1 MEAHNEPRM
10 DSHNR
15 RKHHTRWFNTVIFF
29 ACLFV
34 SAPLVLHAQQA
45 KLDLTQPYVLLATS
59 KTSTMQKELDQAAFA
74 GYRVLMG
81 ARAATGEMGLLLE
94 KAQTPEVY
102 AYKLLATSRT
112 STMQKELDQA
122 ALEGFRI
129 LPRTLMG
136 GKSEIVVILEKPPG
150 ARSSTQYKLIATKL
164 TGTLQTEMKQATRD
178 GFEVVSVV
186 SRNEHMVILEK
197 TAQPAPR
204 PSGVPERY
212 LLLATE
218 KTSSMQKELE
228 QNARIGYRLLA
239 GSSTSGSEIAM
250 FMEQMEQ
257 PTALFE
263 YKLLATNRASTMQNE
278 LNVAA
283 FEGYRLLWKTLAG
296 KRRSAGGFFGR
307 VLRETV
313 TPGGVGLPGVT
324 ADEVVA
330 VMERSPGSTDRYE
343 YRVLDTGRTSTMQTE
358 ISKAVSDGYELAAM
372 VGSPGSENDN
382 LPVPVLAN
390 LIVVMERPAVRPT
403 P

>member
-1 MEAHNEPRM
+1 M
-10 DSHNR
+10 DFHNR
-15 RKHHTRWFNTVIFF
+15 RKHHRRWFNAVTFF

-34 SAPLVLHAQQA
+34 GAPLLLHAQQA
-45 KLDLTQPYVLLATS
+45 KLDLTQPYLVLATS

-81 ARAATGEMGLLLE
+81 ARTASGEIGLLLE
-94 KAQTPEVY
+94 KSQTPEVY

-112 STMQKELDQA
+112 STMQKELDQT
-122 ALEGFRI
+122 ALQGFRI

-150 ARSSTQYKLIATKL
+150 TRLSTQYKLIATSL

-197 TAQPAPR
+197 TSQPAPR
-204 PSGVPERY
+204 PSGVAERY
-212 LLLATE
+212 VLLATE

-250 FMEQMEQ
+250 FMEKMEQ
-257 PTALFE
+257 PTTLFE

-283 FEGYRLLWKTLAG
+283 FEGYRLLRKPVAG
-296 KRRSAGGFFGR
+296 KRGATGGFFGR
-307 VLRETV
+307 VLREAASPT
-313 TPGGVGLPGVT
+313 GVGLPGLT
-324 ADEVVA
+324 ADETVA
-330 VMERSPGSTDRYE
+330 VMERSSGSTDRYE
-343 YRVLDTGRTSTMQTE
+343 YLVLDTGRTSTMQTE
-358 ISKAVSDGYELAAM
+358 ISTAVRNGYELAAM
-372 VGSPGSENDN
+372 MGSPSSN
-382 LPVPVLAN
+382 LPAPVLAN
-390 LIVVMERPAVRPT
+390 LIVVMERPALRPT